1 MTGSAARPSTFI
13 PFQMPGIAE
22 ANVAA
27 EVARQSRAAAD
38 LERYLAEGGPTPE
51 ELEAAALLT
60 GRVALPT
67 AGQGCV
73 LYGTVWRHPYIRQGG
88 PGHTAQIVALARDR
102 RWARSLNRLW
112 ALDRP
117 WSGDGAGN
125 A

>member
-1 MTGSAARPSTFI
+1 MTRSVARPSTII
-13 PFQMPGIAE
+13 PFQMPGISVE
-22 ANVAA
+22 NVAG
-27 EVARQSRAAAD
+27 EVTRQSRVAAD
-38 LERYLAEGGPTPE
+38 LERYLAEGGPTPK
-51 ELEAAALLT
+51 ELEAAALIT
-60 GRVALPT
+60 DWIVLPT
-67 AGQGCV
+67 AGPGCV

-112 ALDRP
+112 ALGRP